1 MYSVN
6 FASEINEIIS
16 EVKYLE
22 QLGFT
27 VPELARNMALQEK
40 KYGQFRDGLTNML
53 TRYERIMSSL
63 NDAELD
69 LLQDRIW
76 IMILQI
82 FCYDITDI
90 FYFYQT
96 WTRDKRKILIL
107 GTNKT
112 ASTNITKWSYKIK
125 LEHSRYKRVCRQMW
139 KDDW

>member
-53 TRYERIMSSL
+53 TRYERIMCSL

-69 LLQDRIW
+69 LLQERIDPSFEA
-76 IMILQI
+76 I
-82 FCYDITDI
+82 FDFHFRWLNLT
-90 FYFYQT
+90 
-96 WTRDKRKILIL
+96 L
-107 GTNKT
+107 
-112 ASTNITKWSYKIK
+112 
-125 LEHSRYKRVCRQMW
+125 SR
-139 KDDW
+139 

>member
-53 TRYERIMSSL
+53 TRYERIMGSL

-69 LLQDRIW
+69 LLQERIW
-76 IMILQI
+76 TAI
-82 FCYDITDI
+82 FHFRWLKIAYDIPISIVLD
-90 FYFYQT
+90 FQPSKMKVLQHKQDPDN
-96 WTRDKRKILIL
+96 R
-107 GTNKT
+107 NK
-112 ASTNITKWSYKIK
+112 
-125 LEHSRYKRVCRQMW
+125 
-139 KDDW
+139 

>member
-1 MYSVN
+1 MTVRFGLDLHNTDFQANMYSVN

-53 TRYERIMSSL
+53 TRYERIMGSL

-69 LLQDRIW
+69 LLQERI
-76 IMILQI
+76 
-82 FCYDITDI
+82 
-90 FYFYQT
+90 
-96 WTRDKRKILIL
+96 
-107 GTNKT
+107 
-112 ASTNITKWSYKIK
+112 
-125 LEHSRYKRVCRQMW
+125 
-139 KDDW
+139 